1 MVGYYRL
8 CFSLPNPPFQSF
20 HPIHPDSDKRQKP
33 TATIM
38 TERTFS
44 WERFAQMPVV
54 GIVRGLPM
62 AVVQKLLPVYAEAG
76 LTNIEITM
84 NTEGAAEMIRYAVER
99 HGEQLNVGAGT
110 VCTLP
115 DLAEALEAGAQ
126 YIVTP
131 VVEEQVIAACVQQQV
146 PVFPG
151 ALTPTEIFRAWKLGA
166 AMVKVFPATS
176 FGPEY
181 IKDVKAPL
189 NNVKLLPTGGVSLE
203 NLTAFLRA
211 GADGVGMGSQLLDK
225 KLIQQQDWEGLRAHF
240 AEFVQKVRAHR
251 KE

>member
-1 MVGYYRL
+1 MPEAV
-8 CFSLPNPPFQSF
+8 
-20 HPIHPDSDKRQKP
+20 
-33 TATIM
+33 
-38 TERTFS
+38 FS
-44 WERFAQMPVV
+44 WERFEQMPVV

-62 AVVQKLLPVYAEAG
+62 EVLRQLLPVYVQAG

-84 NTEGAAEMIRYAVER
+84 NTKGAADMIREAVAAY
-99 HGEQLNVGAGT
+99 GGQLNIGAGT

-131 VVEEQVIAACVQQQV
+131 VVEEEVIQACVQRNV

-189 NNVKLLPTGGVSLE
+189 NQVKLLPTGGVSLD
-203 NLTAFLRA
+203 NLTDFLQA
-211 GADGVGMGSQLLDK
+211 GADGVGMGSQLFDK
-225 KLIQQQDWEGLRAHF
+225 KLIQDQNWEGLQTHF
-240 AEFVQKVRAHR
+240 AAFVQKIKVYRQG